1 MKKSICLILAITATI
16 ANASCIAGDNDGV
29 LKAGMTEAEA
39 ERTRMEVISEWKK
52 AQLQNLE
59 PNLQNLFV
67 TDGEGNRMKFLV
79 SEYGQ
84 EPEGGHSL
92 WISLHGGGG
101 TTAAANDSQWQNQ
114 QIMYRRADPAQPAEG
129 YYISP
134 RSIAD
139 VWNMWFLNE
148 NDCLFEQIITT
159 MIVTKGVNPDKVY
172 LMGYSAGGDGVWRM
186 APRMADHWAASAMM
200 AGHPGGVNL
209 VNVRNMPF
217 TLWVGGDDSAYDRNT
232 EVPKKAAELDEL
244 QREDPEGYIH
254 ECHVLEGKPHW
265 MDLEDAAA
273 FDWMSRYVRNPYPKK
288 VVWRQE
294 NEENMALR
302 PSFYWIKVNRE
313 EMKNGNVVIAEI
325 KGNTIHV
332 EESDYH
338 TLTFYLNDKMV
349 NLDSEVTVV
358 YGGKQLF
365 KGMVDRNEETLVKTL
380 AERGDPS
387 YAFYSSITVFLE

>member
-29 LKAGMTEAEA
+29 LKTGMTETEA

-114 QIMYRRADPAQPAEG
+114 QIMYRKANPAQPAEG

-139 VWNMWFLNE
+139 VWNMWFLSE

-186 APRMADHWAASAMM
+186 APRMADHWAAAAMM

-209 VNVRNMPF
+209 SNVRNMPF

-232 EVPKKAAELDEL
+232 EVPKKAAELDDL
-244 QREDPEGYIH
+244 RKEDPEGYIH

-265 MDLEDAAA
+265 MGLEDAAS
-273 FDWMSRYVRNPYPKK
+273 FDWMKQFERNPYPRK

-294 NEENMALR
+294 NEESMALR
-302 PSFYWIKVNRE
+302 PCFYWIKVDRE
-313 EMKNGNVVIAEI
+313 EMKYGNVVIAQI
-325 KGNTIHV
+325 KGNTIHI
-332 EESDYH
+332 EKSDYR
-338 TLTFYLNDKMV
+338 TLTFYLNDRMV
-349 NLDSEVTVV
+349 DLDSEVTVV
-358 YGGKQLF
+358 YGERQLF
-365 KGMVDRNEETLVKTL
+365 KGMVDRNKETLVESL

-387 YAFYSSITVFLE
+387 YAFYSSITVSLE

>member
-1 MKKSICLILAITATI
+1 MVAITATVV
-16 ANASCIAGDNDGV
+16 NASCCARDNERA
-29 LKAGMTEAEA
+29 LKIGMTQAEA
-39 ERTRMEVISEWKK
+39 EETRMEAISEWKR
-52 AQLQNLE
+52 AQMQNLE

-67 TDGEGNRMKFLV
+67 TDGEGNRMKFFV

-101 TTAAANDSQWQNQ
+101 ITAAANDSQWQNQ

-325 KGNTIHV
+325 KGNTIYI

-387 YAFYSSITVFLE
+387 YAFYSSITVSLE

>member
-1 MKKSICLILAITATI
+1 MKKSVCLILAIAATMV
-16 ANASCIAGDNDGV
+16 NASCIAGDNDGV
-29 LKAGMTEAEA
+29 LKTGMTETEA
-39 ERTRMEVISEWKK
+39 ERTRMEIISEWKR
-52 AQLQNLE
+52 AQMQNLE

-67 TDGEGNRMKFLV
+67 TDKEGNRMKFLV

-101 TTAAANDSQWQNQ
+101 TTAAANDSQWENQ
-114 QIMYRRADPAQPAEG
+114 QIMYRRANPAQPAEG
-129 YYISP
+129 YYVSP

-139 VWNMWFLNE
+139 VWNMWFLSE
-148 NDCLFEQIITT
+148 NDYLFEQIITT

-209 VNVRNMPF
+209 LNVRNMPF
-217 TLWVGGDDSAYDRNT
+217 TLWVGGDDSAYDRNA

-294 NEENMALR
+294 NEESMALR
-302 PSFYWIKVNRE
+302 PSFYWIKVDRE

-325 KGNTIHV
+325 KGNTIYI

-387 YAFYSSITVFLE
+387 YAFYSSITVSLE